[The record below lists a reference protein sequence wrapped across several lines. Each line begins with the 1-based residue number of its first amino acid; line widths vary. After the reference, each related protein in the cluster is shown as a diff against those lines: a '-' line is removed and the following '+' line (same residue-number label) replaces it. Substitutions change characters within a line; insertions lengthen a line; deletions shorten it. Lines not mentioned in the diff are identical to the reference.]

1 MKRKRTSNGN
11 NSCLMPI
18 SPIMYSLSPPL
29 WLGCLGFG
37 EAPMPHGMALGGN
50 ELHNGFFCLN
60 LSLALPRPRGRN
72 DDRALVEIRIG

>member
-1 MKRKRTSNGN
+1 
-11 NSCLMPI
+11 
-18 SPIMYSLSPPL
+18 
-29 WLGCLGFG
+29 
-37 EAPMPHGMALGGN
+37 MPHGMALGGN